1 MTIEQIE
8 QYLNSVELPKS
19 VQLNKWIK
27 ITDVKEFIEI
37 ELLRYKN
44 TTPALRIINFQNLE
58 QLVNV
63 LKNENTKLHI

>member
-1 MTIEQIE
+1 MTITEIE
-8 QYLNSVELPKS
+8 QYLNSVELPKT
-19 VQLNKWIK
+19 VQLNKWTK

-44 TTPALRIINFQNLE
+44 TNPALRIINFQNLE

-63 LKNENTKLHI
+63 LKNDSSKI